1 MSYIVIHKHENNK
14 IIHKIILEKVFPI
27 KKPEETDTT
36 IRIPIS
42 DCEVTATITI
52 SAKEGIKAL
61 YCGKEKKIRTYI
73 FDKAKGWTMTKAKK
87 WIKEHKEKMDKE
99 ENEHSARLQ
108 DPNKYDDWRRTKGG
122 KIYFKIA
129 IPASISIV
137 WGHPKDKPARI
148 WVPQALRFPKDKY
161 TVAQAKKFLSD
172 NKIKYISF
180 EVAKKEEKKEK
191 QIEKIEERNMTIKFL
206 KADEKEYIAGGIVS
220 ACEEIDSQ
228 GDVISKAEIWK
239 GMKSWMLKGGKVR
252 IMHKGK
258 AQDINVIECYQAD
271 EPHHKGGDS
280 KDHLIGKGD
289 WYISLYLGASKETKE
304 IFKRMVAGE
313 LNSFSIGGVA
323 ASKDN

>member
-1 MSYIVIHKHENNK
+1 MSYIVIHKYEKNK
-14 IIHKIILEKVFPI
+14 IVHKIILEKAFPI

-87 WIKEHKEKMDKE
+87 WIKEHKEKMAKE

-129 IPASISIV
+129 IPASISII
-137 WGHPKDKPARI
+137 WGHPKGKPARI

-172 NKIKYISF
+172 NKINYISF
-180 EVAKKEEKKEK
+180 EAAKKEEKKEK
-191 QIEKIEERNMTIKFL
+191 QIEKTESGEKYFKFD
-206 KADEKEYIAGGIVS
+206 KIDKKQQIVGGIIYEPNV
-220 ACEEIDSQ
+220 EDSQ
-228 GDVISKAEIWK
+228 GDYMEADEIEK
-239 GMKSWMLKGGKVR
+239 MAYKYMTGDKKFK
-252 IMHKGK
+252 INHKGK
-258 AQDINVIECYQAD
+258 DFTFPIIESYIPD
-271 EPHHKGGDS
+271 EDTKKGGQIIK
-280 KDHLIGKGD
+280 KDAWWLMIKIDNKKIWTDIENGK
-289 WYISLYLGASKETKE
+289 LGGFSMGGKATKE
-304 IFKRMVAGE
+304 
-313 LNSFSIGGVA
+313 
-323 ASKDN
+323 